1 MRGYIS
7 HAMQRHTPWTAS
19 QPHSATVECAV
30 WLAVSDLFDGLV
42 KGNAKKNTSEPR
54 IGVSH
59 SSLELQK
66 STTFIMATDF
76 RFRELYSAIALKL
89 PARKAN
95 WLTLRKGACH
105 DSSGG
110 LRS

>member
-7 HAMQRHTPWTAS
+7 HAMQRHTLWTAS

-66 STTFIMATDF
+66 STTFITATDF
-76 RFRELYSAIALKL
+76 RFRELYSDNRAKVARTKGKL
-89 PARKAN
+89 VNSAKR
-95 WLTLRKGACH
+95 
-105 DSSGG
+105 G
-110 LRS
+110 LS